1 MLKSPAW
8 LNAIPTNCSS
18 TVVTRI
24 EIMMQAGN
32 STAATPALTFI
43 DNWQAIRECA
53 RKNLDEEYL
62 TNLGARAGSVA
73 AGEK

>member
-1 MLKSPAW
+1 
-8 LNAIPTNCSS
+8 
-18 TVVTRI
+18 
-24 EIMMQAGN
+24 MMQAGN